1 MNEACDAIC
10 VHNLCFRYA
19 ESERCVLNGIDL
31 RIAMGETVLLLG
43 PSGSG
48 KSSLALALTGL
59 IPQRIPGDM
68 TGEVIIAGHNS
79 ATTPLA
85 TLCTQ
90 AGIVM
95 QDPASQ
101 MVMPR
106 VDEEIAF
113 GLENLGLARNEME
126 QRIEII
132 LAQTGLTAL
141 RRAWIDLLSSGQQQR
156 VALTAV
162 LALSP
167 KILILDEPTAS
178 LDPAGATAF
187 FEVLHA
193 WQSATGATVVIIEH
207 RLDLVLPLV
216 DRVVVLNRQGELLG
230 EGAPH
235 SFFHTHATQLAVEG
249 IWLPATVR
257 LRLAL
262 GQQGQV
268 LPPLPLDVD
277 NAAGVLQAVALN
289 PVLLPPGSQT
299 LSQPPLIHLEQL
311 RFRYGNGPEVLHG
324 IDLQVSQGDFLAL
337 VGSNGSGKSTLAS
350 HLVGLFTPQSGKC
363 QILGQRITPRNAP
376 TLPQQVGYV
385 FQNPEHQFVAE
396 QVADEIAFSMRGRW
410 HDDEV
415 QRRVDYLL
423 AQFNLAAYAEAN
435 PFTLS
440 WGQKRRLSVAT
451 MVALDQP
458 ILILDEPTLGQD
470 RQNVDTLMALLQ
482 QLNQQGTTIILITHD
497 MELVADVARTVAV
510 LHQGELLYHGTVR
523 DLFTQHSFTQHSF
536 TQHNFTQHSVLA
548 VAQLELPPLAR
559 LGHHLRRNDLL
570 TVADWVAAMAG

>member
-1 MNEACDAIC
+1 MNKVCDAIC
-10 VHNLCFRYA
+10 VHNLHFRYA
-19 ESERCVLNGIDL
+19 ESERCVLHGIDL
-31 RIAMGETVLLLG
+31 RIAAGESVLLLG

-59 IPQRIPGDM
+59 IPQRIPGEM
-68 TGEVIIAGHNS
+68 TGEVIIAGHDS

-85 TLCTQ
+85 TLCTHI
-90 AGIVM
+90 GIVM

-113 GLENLGLARNEME
+113 GLENLGLTREEME
-126 QRIEII
+126 QRIETV
-132 LAQTGLTAL
+132 LAQTGLSAL
-141 RRAWIDLLSSGQQQR
+141 RRAWIDRLSGGQQQR
-156 VALTAV
+156 VALAAV

-187 FEVLHA
+187 FEALRA
-193 WQSATGATVVIIEH
+193 WQETTGATVVIIEH

-216 DRVVVLNRQGELLG
+216 DRVVALNRQGRLLG

-235 SFFHTHATQLAVEG
+235 SFFHTHATQLSAEG
-249 IWLPATVR
+249 IWLPAMVR

-262 GQQGQV
+262 GEQGHV

-277 NAAGVLQAVALN
+277 EAAEVLQTVALKPAQPT
-289 PVLLPPGSQT
+289 PVVQT
-299 LSQPPLIHLEQL
+299 LAQPSSIHLEQL

-324 IDLQVSQGDFLAL
+324 IDLQMSPGDFLAL
-337 VGSNGSGKSTLAS
+337 VGSNGSGKSTLAR
-350 HLVGLFTPQSGKC
+350 HLVGLLTPQSGKYH
-363 QILGQRITPRNAP
+363 ILGQHITLRNAP
-376 TLPQQVGYV
+376 SLPQQVGYV

-410 HDDEV
+410 HNNEV
-415 QRRVDYLL
+415 QRRVDQLL
-423 AQFNLAAYAEAN
+423 AQFKLTAHAEVN

-458 ILILDEPTLGQD
+458 ILLLDEPTLGQD
-470 RQNVDTLMALLQ
+470 QQNVETLMALLQ
-482 QLNQQGTTIILITHD
+482 QLNQQGVTIVLITHD
-497 MELVADVARTVAV
+497 MELVAEVARTVAV

-523 DLFTQHSFTQHSF
+523 DLFTQPTL
-536 TQHNFTQHSVLA
+536 LA
-548 VAQLELPPLAR
+548 TSQLELPPLAR
-559 LGHHLRRNDLL
+559 LGHHLHRHDLL
-570 TVADWVAAMAG
+570 TVADWVAAMPERAIANF